1 MLAHTKPVYTNLSS
15 RNQKNKVPKSSNVV
29 YTQIRAHTYAHK
41 HTCAHMPHGE
51 RDLKDPHATY
61 AFPMERSSPFAPQ
74 SLKVRPNFKK
84 PKLQFHLPNNFSP
97 ITDSQVYH
105 VWDRKETTQHLSRLP
120 NLPIVQSLR
129 KAILQ
134 KIISSSSRR

>member
-15 RNQKNKVPKSSNVV
+15 RNQNNKVPKSSNVV
-29 YTQIRAHTYAHK
+29 YTQICTHTYAHK

-51 RDLKDPHATY
+51 RDLKDLHATY
-61 AFPMERSSPFAPQ
+61 AFPMERSSPFAQQ

-97 ITDSQVYH
+97 SQIHRCIMYGTARRQPKISL
-105 VWDRKETTQHLSRLP
+105 DY
-120 NLPIVQSLR
+120 PISQSLR